1 MLTLCSHCCTCC
13 AHIVLT
19 LCSHCCAPCAHTVLT
34 LLRSLHTLLLCTIPI
49 QLRCPGTLSAGMVA
63 TLSPSGTK
71 IVGLGVSLSLCVLER
86 VTPGEGSG

>member
-1 MLTLCSHCCTCC
+1 MLLVLTLLHLLCSH
-13 AHIVLT
+13 
-19 LCSHCCAPCAHTVLT
+19 CAHTVLT
-34 LLRSLHTLLLCTIPI
+34 LLRSLHTLLLCTVPI